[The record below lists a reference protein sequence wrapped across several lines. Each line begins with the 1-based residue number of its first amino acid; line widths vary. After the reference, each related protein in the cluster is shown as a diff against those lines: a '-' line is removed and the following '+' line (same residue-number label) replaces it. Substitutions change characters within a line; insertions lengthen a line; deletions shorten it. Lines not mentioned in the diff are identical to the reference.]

1 MKQQFDLDKALR
13 ILKTNKITKGQVAD
27 KLGYDS
33 SYLSKLISGEKPL
46 TDQFLTAFM
55 KEYGQYLHDI
65 DLVIE
70 DPEKELLISN
80 TRIESKMDTMALL
93 LTAVLDVLTEDQKVK
108 VAKVLNKA
116 DFEGNEGF
124 KAFIEASKKRVESR
138 IRKSQQG
145 EA

>member
-1 MKQQFDLDKALR
+1 MNNKFDLEKALR
-13 ILKTNKITKGQVAD
+13 ILKSQKITKGEVA
-27 KLGYDS
+27 KTTGYES
-33 SYLSKLISGEKPL
+33 TYLSKMISGERPL
-46 TDQFLTAFM
+46 TEQFYTIFM
-55 KEYGQYLHDI
+55 KEYGKYLNDI

-93 LTAVLDVLTEDQKVK
+93 LTAVLDVLSEDQKVK

-138 IRKSQQG
+138 IRKSQQR

>member
-1 MKQQFDLDKALR
+1 MNNKFDLEKALR
-13 ILKTNKITKGQVAD
+13 ILKSQKITKGEVA
-27 KLGYDS
+27 KTTGYES
-33 SYLSKLISGEKPL
+33 TYLSKMISGERPVSE
-46 TDQFLTAFM
+46 QFYSIFM
-55 KEYGQYLHDI
+55 KEYGKYLNDI